1 LLRQSAGIPE
11 DVDSILSDDI
21 PDIPPQAGRM
31 SVDPDGFDPDG
42 PVTTHPHR
50 RTQALPRPGRHNPKV
65 SSIPKGKGIPKS
77 WRADDERAWKQYR
90 NRQEEMH
97 ADFQAEDDVEE
108 EEVEEDEEDEYEE
121 YEDDEG
127 VSLTSSQ
134 RDAKERAELAEL
146 MATSIATG
154 LKDALS
160 PILSKKTKQKPS
172 DVITPAG
179 LGVKTDGARSLDD
192 VLNGKVKI
200 SRYER
205 GEGASK
211 EKLITRLCE
220 PLKKKFQAVD
230 ALKLLDPDSDVDV
243 ASMTLD
249 IDTVIKGFTDWVISN
264 DGHALFRFPTG
275 FKIQMISVVSSMH
288 RLTPI
293 FSKSTASFPS

>member
-77 WRADDERAWKQYR
+77 WRADDERAWKPYR
-90 NRQEEMH
+90 NWQEEMH
-97 ADFQAEDDVEE
+97 ADFQAEDDVEDKD
-108 EEVEEDEEDEYEE
+108 VEEDEYEE

-160 PILSKKTKQKPS
+160 PILNKKTKLKPS

-200 SRYER
+200 SCYKR

-220 PLKKKFQAVD
+220 PLKNKFRAVD
-230 ALKLLDPDSDVDV
+230 ALKLVDPDSDVDV

-264 DGHALFRFPTG
+264 DGYALFQVPNGVQNPDDIRGILNAT
-275 FKIQMISVVSSMH
+275 SHSN
-288 RLTPI
+288 PI